1 MAQGVSQPGVQLD
14 GELRSPA
21 AGCTTTTAASSYIAA
36 RCCARS
42 ASTASCTVSSRCW
55 PTPADFAW
63 ARWRCRHRRRRHGAS
78 KYGVSRFIKGFLDLV
93 TVRFLTRFRQRPLH
107 MLGGFGLALFGLGGL
122 GMISLAIF
130 WLDPANRPIG
140 NRPLLFYSIALLLV
154 GLQLVTVG
162 ILAELVTAYNV
173 RPEDVYSI
181 AERVPTSE
189 SPCCSGGD
197 RLARAAAF
205 LTTGSSGGALF
216 LFQKSAR
223 RRPRRDG
230 GDRSMEDFNQTPVR
244 SEPRRLLAP
253 LVIIAATALG
263 AGTLLASAVADA
275 APTTSRAGARSG
287 ACSSGARTLS
297 MTAHGKL
304 KRKTKS
310 CASRRGAGAH
320 RPASISIPASRRYL
334 PTLIAGILYPARKA
348 TGIPLDRV
356 VLQERAKSAGARRPT
371 PILRTG

>member
-1 MAQGVSQPGVQLD
+1 
-14 GELRSPA
+14 
-21 AGCTTTTAASSYIAA
+21 
-36 RCCARS
+36 
-42 ASTASCTVSSRCW
+42 
-55 PTPADFAW
+55 
-63 ARWRCRHRRRRHGAS
+63 
-78 KYGVSRFIKGFLDLV
+78 
-93 TVRFLTRFRQRPLH
+93 
-107 MLGGFGLALFGLGGL
+107 
-122 GMISLAIF
+122 MISLAIF

-189 SPCCSGGD
+189 RACCPGGD

-223 RRPRRDG
+223 RRPRREG

-253 LVIIAATALG
+253 LVIITATALALGHCLRQPSQMG
-263 AGTLLASAVADA
+263 ANDISRWCTVWSLLERGTYVIDDCPWQIETQDKVLRE
-275 APTTSRAGARSG
+275 PKGG
-287 ACSSGARTLS
+287 
-297 MTAHGKL
+297 
-304 KRKTKS
+304 
-310 CASRRGAGAH
+310 GAH
-320 RPASISIPASRRYL
+320 RPASISIPASRRFCRL
-334 PTLIAGILYPARKA
+334 
-348 TGIPLDRV
+348 
-356 VLQERAKSAGARRPT
+356 
-371 PILRTG
+371 